1 MSLINF
7 VQKNKLPTKIELEN
21 RIKELGYDFKFLTDF
36 DTFDNLNKIDTID
49 CLLNGNKIF
58 VEIYLNPITEILSDF
73 PNLKKDLSDKNFGI
87 SFSFGSEELVCA
99 CINIISIGLMDLS
112 QSIVF
117 YADDEV
123 FCTRKMLIDDIEAF
137 LDHNI
142 EGTYSIPEEAIE
154 ENLRFDELKKKEKK
168 IKNVKTVILWG
179 LLFFV
184 IILMKRKSIYWI
196 IPSILLVL
204 VLIKSQI
211 NLQKKRKPR
220 R

>member
-1 MSLINF
+1 
-7 VQKNKLPTKIELEN
+7 
-21 RIKELGYDFKFLTDF
+21 
-36 DTFDNLNKIDTID
+36 
-49 CLLNGNKIF
+49 
-58 VEIYLNPITEILSDF
+58 
-73 PNLKKDLSDKNFGI
+73 
-87 SFSFGSEELVCA
+87 
-99 CINIISIGLMDLS
+99 MDLS

-137 LDHNI
+137 LDYKI

-211 NLQKKRKPR
+211 DLQKKRKR
-220 R
+220 RR